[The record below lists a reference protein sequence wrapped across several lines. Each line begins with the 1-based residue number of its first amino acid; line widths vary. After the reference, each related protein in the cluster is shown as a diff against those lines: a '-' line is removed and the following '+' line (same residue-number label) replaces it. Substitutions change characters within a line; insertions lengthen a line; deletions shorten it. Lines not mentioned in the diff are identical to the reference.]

1 MNRRISR
8 RAFCKAGTH
17 VKGILILNENNFYAT
32 AMSNEK
38 AFVLQKLCRE
48 DQEMPGTT
56 GLIGN
61 AFLSNGFR
69 KIRIFLSSHCGDGG
83 RFDSMREEVACALEG
98 NGTTPFQ
105 VYLWGRNGASTEQA
119 GTRFLSEL
127 ADCDLVVF
135 VIDNERGVTP
145 GVQKEIDQAIRFN
158 KRCLYYF
165 CSEFSLSPTSL
176 QEQLAGMD
184 GPTYRIVD
192 RWDLITDCIVH
203 DLLED
208 IFMRYRGW
216 CNGTIISIEE
226 QSESKMEFIDAID
239 GAQLPKN
246 AIADLPRLL
255 DVMRCILSVRQS
267 EEPPKEGVDKEVA
280 KLAKAAFLDLTIDSF
295 DPSSLVG
302 VVKQIVP
309 TQYGPV
315 IEKRWKANM
324 YYFRGD
330 SASAIEF
337 LNVALKKAQDLNLES
352 WFIDDILIDL
362 RNIDT
367 DLNGMTARWGRYQEQ
382 LSSSDREVSF
392 PLLDRA
398 ISDAYEKID
407 ENRARD
413 ITKSYGVI
421 FHGENIRG
429 MIEPICK
436 AFVIAACFGSLTH
449 VSRIGLHIKSVLLY
463 LCSKYRDSR
472 LNATLLKFSIAQEGQ
487 DDIRRTIQAF
497 DELCL
502 DVDDQSAKEVFDFCV
517 NYKALSAVSTRVFAA
532 FEHVGYYMNEIDFA
546 KAAAVFLDKAEKAQ
560 INNDGWQPTPKS
572 IFAAMQAN
580 VKRLDLSW
588 MIDYC
593 IRALKNENFFW
604 YTESLRFLASAEIE
618 YCELSEK
625 QIRDLVNAIDHIAE
639 ADTEDVR
646 TQTYICNALIVL
658 NSQLADGWRVPIDQI
673 AKKTSDEC
681 LVYYEAFTGEKSS
694 DTHLEKLV
702 RKSLERIESDNET
715 QGKRGY
721 SLGVNEYQKAIAIFG
736 EMENPQQDLV
746 CRMYKACLK
755 TLQNTVFDI
764 SGKVHAREAMCEL
777 ISKFGVSMLDPEKQA
792 QIILSDKT
800 VLLQGEAFELESKV
814 LLSVWIDVVSLLV
827 GRDSNSAIYTSV
839 ARCYESDKFTQANAG
854 TAMKFLIKNVSFDF
868 PSSTMGL
875 IYAYACFLAKSTHFQ
890 LKVRGYELLQAFLY
904 KEDFQASAAQVMFD
918 GYISQT
924 PKVKQVII
932 DSIPQINT
940 FDSDLADEL
949 RKMVLCDNA
958 TNVVDYLKQAE
969 AGQKLV

>member
-1 MNRRISR
+1 
-8 RAFCKAGTH
+8 
-17 VKGILILNENNFYAT
+17 
-32 AMSNEK
+32 
-38 AFVLQKLCRE
+38 
-48 DQEMPGTT
+48 
-56 GLIGN
+56 
-61 AFLSNGFR
+61 
-69 KIRIFLSSHCGDGG
+69 
-83 RFDSMREEVACALEG
+83 
-98 NGTTPFQ
+98 
-105 VYLWGRNGASTEQA
+105 
-119 GTRFLSEL
+119 
-127 ADCDLVVF
+127 
-135 VIDNERGVTP
+135 
-145 GVQKEIDQAIRFN
+145 
-158 KRCLYYF
+158 
-165 CSEFSLSPTSL
+165 
-176 QEQLAGMD
+176 
-184 GPTYRIVD
+184 
-192 RWDLITDCIVH
+192 
-203 DLLED
+203 
-208 IFMRYRGW
+208 
-216 CNGTIISIEE
+216 
-226 QSESKMEFIDAID
+226 
-239 GAQLPKN
+239 
-246 AIADLPRLL
+246 
-255 DVMRCILSVRQS
+255 
-267 EEPPKEGVDKEVA
+267 
-280 KLAKAAFLDLTIDSF
+280 
-295 DPSSLVG
+295 
-302 VVKQIVP
+302 
-309 TQYGPV
+309 
-315 IEKRWKANM
+315 
-324 YYFRGD
+324 
-330 SASAIEF
+330 
-337 LNVALKKAQDLNLES
+337 
-352 WFIDDILIDL
+352 
-362 RNIDT
+362 
-367 DLNGMTARWGRYQEQ
+367 
-382 LSSSDREVSF
+382 
-392 PLLDRA
+392 
-398 ISDAYEKID
+398 
-407 ENRARD
+407 
-413 ITKSYGVI
+413 
-421 FHGENIRG
+421 
-429 MIEPICK
+429 
-436 AFVIAACFGSLTH
+436 
-449 VSRIGLHIKSVLLY
+449 
-463 LCSKYRDSR
+463 
-472 LNATLLKFSIAQEGQ
+472 
-487 DDIRRTIQAF
+487 
-497 DELCL
+497 
-502 DVDDQSAKEVFDFCV
+502 
-517 NYKALSAVSTRVFAA
+517 
-532 FEHVGYYMNEIDFA
+532 
-546 KAAAVFLDKAEKAQ
+546 
-560 INNDGWQPTPKS
+560 
-572 IFAAMQAN
+572 
-580 VKRLDLSW
+580 

-702 RKSLERIESDNET
+702 RKSLERIESDNEI